1 MNHRILI
8 EFNYWFFMYNI
19 TNIYEVVMLIVNSIE
34 SLFLETK
41 KFNGSVGFVPTM
53 GALHEGHLTLIRQ
66 ARKENDFVVVS
77 IFVNPTQFLEGEDL
91 DAYPRKEEADAKICE
106 LAGVDVIFMPTAE
119 MMYEQDELS
128 ITAPAI
134 KGFILEGTKRPG
146 HFDGMLQVVMKL
158 LNLIA
163 YNKPSEFRA
172 YFGKKDAQQL
182 ALIEQMVRNYFIN
195 VNIIPCEIVRDSD
208 GLALSSRNVYLSK
221 EERVKALSL
230 SRSLKKATEMVMKK
244 ECSVLEIKKEMEQV
258 LSSVDIEYVALVNR
272 QFQAIEKVEIGNTI
286 ILVAAGVGQT
296 RLIDNLW
303 I

>member
-1 MNHRILI
+1 MIIL
-8 EFNYWFFMYNI
+8 
-19 TNIYEVVMLIVNSIE
+19 NSIKE
-34 SLFLETK
+34 LFEATQAFK
-41 KFNGSVGFVPTM
+41 GSVGFVPTM
-53 GALHEGHLTLIRQ
+53 GALHEGHLSLIRQ
-66 ARKENDFVVVS
+66 AKKENDFLIVS

-106 LAGVDVIFMPTAE
+106 LAGVDVIFMPNTE
-119 MMYEQDELS
+119 MMYELDELS

-134 KGFILEGTKRPG
+134 RGFILEGTKRPG

-163 YNKPSEFRA
+163 HNKPTEFRA

-182 ALIEQMVRNYFIN
+182 ALIMQMVKNYFIN
-195 VNIIPCEIVRDSD
+195 VEIVPCDIVRDAD

-221 EERVKALSL
+221 EERAKALTL
-230 SRSLKKATEMVMKK
+230 SRSLKKATELVMKK
-244 ECSVLEIKKEMEQV
+244 EFSVVIIKEAMLEV
-258 LSSVDIEYVALVNR
+258 LQEVDVEYVALVNR
-272 QFQAIEKVEIGNTI
+272 EFKAIEEVEIGDTI
-286 ILVAAGVGQT
+286 ILVAAGVGTT

>member
-1 MNHRILI
+1 MI
-8 EFNYWFFMYNI
+8 
-19 TNIYEVVMLIVNSIE
+19 IVSSIE
-34 SLFLETK
+34 DLFKETK
-41 KFNGSVGFVPTM
+41 QFNGSVGFVPTM
-53 GALHEGHLTLIRQ
+53 GALHEGHLSLIRQ
-66 ARKENDFVVVS
+66 AKKENDFVIVS

-106 LAGVDVIFMPTAE
+106 LAGVDVIFMPNTE
-119 MMYEQDELS
+119 MMYESDELS

-134 KGFILEGTKRPG
+134 RGFILEGTKRPG

-163 YNKPSEFRA
+163 YNKPTSFRA

-182 ALIEQMVRNYFIN
+182 ALIMQMVKNYFIN
-195 VNIIPCEIVRDSD
+195 VEIVPCDIVRDSD

-221 EERVKALSL
+221 EERIRALSL
-230 SRSLKKATEMVMKK
+230 SRSLKKATELVMKK
-244 ECSVLEIKKEMEQV
+244 EFSVPVIKEAMLEV
-258 LSSVDIEYVALVNR
+258 LQEVDVEYVALVNKE
-272 QFQAIEKVEIGNTI
+272 FNAIDEIEIGNTI
-286 ILVAAGVGQT
+286 MLVAAGVGST